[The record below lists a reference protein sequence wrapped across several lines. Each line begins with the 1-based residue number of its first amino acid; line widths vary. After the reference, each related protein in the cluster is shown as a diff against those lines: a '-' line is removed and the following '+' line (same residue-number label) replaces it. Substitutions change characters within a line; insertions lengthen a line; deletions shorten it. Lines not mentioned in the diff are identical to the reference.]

1 MLRRQLGSGRMMSQS
16 VPAPSRSKGR
26 YFLAG
31 CALGFAAAM
40 VLGSLFIMPPMDMLR
55 WVRYDEPI
63 PERLARVF
71 NPAQQLV
78 DLRSKLAESRDA
90 TTLCRADVEQ
100 QRRRGDD
107 LEFRLAAT
115 TDPATGSVSAASLD
129 CPKDRSS
136 MRGIHLNKGESVRIL
151 GGRVYL
157 GLTSVLYDAC
167 QVHANTDKDDD
178 QNRFLRIAEAM
189 KLESSMGVLR
199 IVPTKIATATNNFCE
214 FDIVRE

>member
-1 MLRRQLGSGRMMSQS
+1 MMSQS

-31 CALGFAAAM
+31 CAFGFAAAI
-40 VLGSLFIMPPMDMLR
+40 VLASLFIMPPMDMVR

-71 NPAQQLV
+71 RPAQQLV
-78 DLRSKLAESRDA
+78 DLRSALADSRDA

-107 LEFRLAAT
+107 LEFKLAAAT
-115 TDPATGSVSAASLD
+115 NPATGSVNAASID

-136 MRGIHLNKGESVRIL
+136 MRGIHLSKGESVRIL
-151 GGRVYL
+151 GGRMYL

-167 QVHANTDKDDD
+167 QVHATSDNGDD
-178 QNRFLRIAEAM
+178 QNRYLRIAETM
-189 KLESSMGVLR
+189 KLESSMGVFR
-199 IVPTKIATATNNFCE
+199 VVPTKIATASNDFCE